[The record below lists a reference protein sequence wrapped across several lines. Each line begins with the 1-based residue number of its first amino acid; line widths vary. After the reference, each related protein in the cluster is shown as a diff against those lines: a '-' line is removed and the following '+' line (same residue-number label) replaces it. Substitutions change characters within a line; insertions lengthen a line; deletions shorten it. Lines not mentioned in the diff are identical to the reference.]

1 MKKLV
6 LVVAVAMMIGV
17 STLSAKELPAI
28 AEKLPSNLK
37 KEIVNHIDYPTF
49 AKNNLIEGEVWIK
62 VSVNENSEMKV
73 VDLSA
78 THPKLGEYV
87 KKELASL
94 SIENSGCKEGQVYFL
109 KVKFDLL

>member
-6 LVVAVAMMIGV
+6 LVLAGAMMIGV

-28 AEKLPSNLK
+28 AEKLPVNLK
-37 KEIVNHIDYPTF
+37 KEIIDHINYPAF

-78 THPKLGEYV
+78 THPVLGEHV
-87 KKELASL
+87 KNELASF
-94 SIENSGCKEGQVYFL
+94 SIDNSECKVGQVYFL